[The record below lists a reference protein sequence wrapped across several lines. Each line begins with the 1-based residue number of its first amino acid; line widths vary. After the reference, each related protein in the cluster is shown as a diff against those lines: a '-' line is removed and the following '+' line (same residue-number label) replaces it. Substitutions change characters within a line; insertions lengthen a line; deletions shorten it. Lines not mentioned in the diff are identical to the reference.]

1 MIDGADACQV
11 QLSAIIR
18 RACARVRA
26 EEGGGGGGGGG
37 VLGRGFPGPDGD
49 FFLVHIVFGTHAAA
63 AAAFGGAQEQLK
75 WDGRN
80 SRLRS
85 RSKSYEVI
93 D

>member
-1 MIDGADACQV
+1 MALMPVKCNF
-11 QLSAIIR
+11 QLLSG
-18 RACARVRA
+18 ARVRVLGA
-26 EEGGGGGGGGG
+26 EEGGGGGGG
-37 VLGRGFPGPDGD
+37 VLGRGFLAQMAT